1 MPEYA
6 KIKGVLNRSDIAHSL
21 IPLYKL
27 GYLSFIE
34 IDGWSEPSQTAKMGR
49 CRRMIIHFN

>member
-1 MPEYA
+1 MSEYA
-6 KIKGVLNRSDIAHSL
+6 IIKGVLNRSDIAHSL
-21 IPLYKL
+21 ISLYKL

-34 IDGWSEPSQTAKMGR
+34 IDGWSEPCQTAKMAR

>member
-49 CRRMIIHFN
+49 CRRMIINFN